1 MWTLLG
7 AKGRGFPQ
15 HFEPLCFFVGTFII
29 IINYVI
35 YLYWVFFFSNVV
47 YNCIDVI
54 VHGQVC
60 CVCSFICL
68 SLDNIIFSK
77 YTMYILIHHQVVL
90 ICCFTANPVLFHCF
104 VVVPFFCQWGL
115 FCFVFCFCF
124 FLFPFLKS
132 ITMLST
138 LVCSISNT
146 ILL

>member
-35 YLYWVFFFSNVV
+35 YLYRVFFFCKI
-47 YNCIDVI
+47 YNCIDLI
-54 VHGQVC
+54 VHWQACYVC
-60 CVCSFICL
+60 LFISL

-90 ICCFTANPVLFHCF
+90 ICCFTANLVCSVVLVSCLCLS
-104 VVVPFFCQWGL
+104 VRSIS
-115 FCFVFCFCF
+115 FCFCF
-124 FLFPFLKS
+124 FPVSFSQVYYSVVNFC
-132 ITMLST
+132 MFYQ
-138 LVCSISNT
+138 
-146 ILL
+146 